1 MSREYGTVLSKFWK
15 AGTGKELRGD
25 ANAQILA
32 LYLMT
37 SPHANMIGVYFCTL
51 GSMSYETGIPL
62 EGASKALQRL
72 IDEGFCRVDPATDEV
87 FVTNMALHQIGEHLD
102 ARDNR
107 CKAVARELSMVNSS
121 LLQREFHDLYAAT
134 FHLADRQPEPVD
146 NKALRSPSE
155 APSKPDADA
164 GADSETDAGAGA
176 RARPGAEPPPLA
188 PGEPM
193 PLEYQK
199 FIESERPD
207 LDARLVY
214 GKFTDHYPEPKRTL
228 SMWKK
233 WVRREHRSP
242 EQPSTRNAGAPPRSP
257 TASATARDPT
267 LARMDADS
275 RRAVKPPASVR
286 ALRDQL
292 RQSARH
298 PA

>member
-25 ANAQILA
+25 PNAQILA

-62 EGASKALQRL
+62 EGASKALRRL
-72 IDEGFCRVDPATDEV
+72 IDEGFCSVDPATDEV

-121 LLQREFHDLYAAT
+121 LLQRQFHDIYAST
-134 FHLADRQPEPVD
+134 FHLAHRPAEPVD
-146 NKALRSPSE
+146 NKALRSPYQ
-155 APSKPDADA
+155 APSKPDAGA
-164 GADSETDAGAGA
+164 GADSETDAGAEA
-176 RARPGAEPPPLA
+176 RARPAAEPPPSS

-193 PLEYQK
+193 SLEFQK

-214 GKFTDHYPEPKRTL
+214 GKFTDHYPEAKRTL
-228 SMWKK
+228 PTWKK
-233 WVRREHRSP
+233 WVRREHRSQG
-242 EQPSTRNAGAPPRSP
+242 QPSTRNAGAPARSP

-292 RQSARH
+292 RQTARH